1 MHVYYAHN
9 DNNISTFLNVF
20 YFMCVHAVPT
30 RLPVY
35 HVHAVAAEQA
45 EGTGSFGM
53 KILGTEPGP
62 LDKQPV
68 LLITVPFLQCLRN
81 EFNNNNYYHYYYYY
95 FREVLTRTH
104 LL

>member
-53 KILGTEPGP
+53 INLFKLF
-62 LDKQPV
+62 LKVFWVCFV
-68 LLITVPFLQCLRN
+68 L
-81 EFNNNNYYHYYYYY
+81 
-95 FREVLTRTH
+95 
-104 LL
+104 